1 MCLRIREAHLAIDGC
16 ACDAHAVRRA
26 LGLLPFLL
34 TACVDTSPDRVK
46 LVANVAN
53 VQLTVAQS
61 SLATS
66 LSGTFDVNL
75 DLGDL
80 AQQEATVSDAPTFQ
94 LVTATERSTLVIL
107 DALVQGTTFPVTVKP
122 GTHATLSYALN
133 DQATLA
139 ADDIGKICAGQVE
152 IAGTL
157 RDTSNGDRP
166 LSFDSDAV
174 NVSGC
179 P

>member
-1 MCLRIREAHLAIDGC
+1 MRF
-16 ACDAHAVRRA
+16 A
-26 LGLLPFLL
+26 LGLVSLAL

-66 LSGTFDVNL
+66 LSGSFDVMV

-80 AQQEATVSDAPTFQ
+80 AQQEATVSDPPTFQ
-94 LVTATERSTLVIL
+94 LVTATDRSTLVIL

-122 GTHATLSYALN
+122 GTHATLSYTLN
-133 DQATLA
+133 DQKTLA
-139 ADDIGKICAGQVE
+139 TEDKDKICGGQVE

-166 LSFDSDAV
+166 LSFDSDPV
-174 NVSGC
+174 GVSGC